1 MGPPG
6 TDWRPA
12 GGKTLDGLRVF
23 ITGSD
28 MDEWIPED
36 RTREAARVLADL
48 GADVDLRIY
57 PSRPHIVSNLELAGA
72 REFLRSRMLMPSG

>member
-12 GGKTLDGLRVF
+12 EGHTLNGLRVF

-36 RTREAARVLADL
+36 RSREAATVLTAL
-48 GADVDLRIY
+48 GADVELRIY
-57 PSRPHIVSNLELAGA
+57 PSRPHIVSDLELTEA
-72 REFLRSRMLMPSG
+72 REFLKSGAALIR